1 MTVAQVFRKST
12 ESAHAGW
19 YGVTLDDH
27 GVDVELTTTP
37 RVGVHRYR
45 LQDPT
50 DTLMLIIDMA
60 HRDELVN
67 YRIEPL
73 DDRTIVGHRVSN
85 NWARNNMCTSPWPSI
100 SPSFGKTK

>member
-1 MTVAQVFRKST
+1 MVVTTTQTTACTGSVTPICKALASATTETFCSCLAPNSNRPTHGGPLRAFRKST

-45 LQDPT
+45 LQDPQT
-50 DTLMLIIDMA
+50 
-60 HRDELVN
+60 
-67 YRIEPL
+67 P
-73 DDRTIVGHRVSN
+73 
-85 NWARNNMCTSPWPSI
+85 
-100 SPSFGKTK
+100 